1 MATRHFRVE
10 VQSDHLEKNT
20 RARPVPA
27 LAELIWNALDADAT
41 RVAVT
46 LDPNELGALLR
57 VVVRDNGMG
66 LPWAE
71 AEKIFAKL
79 GGSWKRHKTTTPSG
93 RALHGE
99 EGKGRFKAFS
109 IGRFADWTVT
119 YARDGALWTYSVAMN
134 TDDIE
139 DVQITDEVPAEAG
152 AETGVRLVIE
162 EPSKNFRGL
171 DSDAGIA
178 ELTEIFALYLSDYA
192 GIIITVGGRRI
203 DPSQAIKERTTISM
217 DPIVVDN
224 RRHHVDL
231 EIIEWNGI
239 SHKGLYLSTEKRFPL
254 KRVSRRFS
262 VGHYQFTAY
271 LQSTFF
277 SDALKAGTID
287 MAEMDKPVIV
297 ALDDAQKTIRT
308 HFREV
313 AARDAKTYVDE
324 WKSTDIYPYK
334 GEASSQVEKVE
345 RQVFDIV
352 ALNVAT
358 HLPEFTQSPVKNQ
371 QFQLRM
377 LRQAIE
383 RGPEDLQL
391 ILTEVLNLPQR
402 QRAEMA
408 ELLGGNVS
416 LSAMIGA
423 AKVVT
428 DRLKFLT
435 ALEAILFEE
444 VPKARLKER
453 TQLHRIIAENCWIFG
468 DEFSLSADDQ
478 GLTEVLKAHRKHLK
492 DEIVIDEPVKHVTKK
507 RGIVDLMLSKTTF
520 GYRVEDTTHLV
531 VELKRPSVEIGQAE
545 IGQVKG
551 YAFSVAEDD
560 RFKATNV
567 RWIYWVLSDGYNS
580 FAQREMDEHVPG
592 RIYHK
597 DNISIFVKTWAQII
611 QDNRA
616 RLHFMSQHLEYQA
629 DRDASLK
636 HLKQRHAEY
645 LSGDVLVSDDSD
657 IEDEPSAD
665 DREAE

>member
-10 VQSDHLEKNT
+10 VQPDHLEKNT
-20 RARPVPA
+20 KARPVPA
-27 LAELIWNALDADAT
+27 LAELIWNALDADAN
-41 RVAVT
+41 RVVVT
-46 LDPNELGALLR
+46 LDHNELGTLIR
-57 VVVRDNGMG
+57 VVVRDNGLG
-66 LPWAE
+66 LSSAD

-119 YARDGALWTYSVAMN
+119 YEREGALWTYSVAMA

-139 DVQITDEVPAEAG
+139 DVQITDEVPAEKG
-152 AETGVRLVIE
+152 SETGIRLVIE
-162 EPSKNFRGL
+162 EPLKSFRGL

-178 ELTEIFALYLSDYA
+178 ELTEIFALYLSDYS
-192 GIIITVGGRRI
+192 GITITVAGRRI
-203 DPSQAIKERTTISM
+203 DPSKAIKERTTM
-217 DPIVVDN
+217 TLDPIVVDN
-224 RRHHVDL
+224 RRHHLDL
-231 EIIEWNGI
+231 EIVEWNSI
-239 SHKGLYLSTEKRFPL
+239 SHRGLYLSTEKRFPL
-254 KRVSRRFS
+254 KRVSRRFQ

-271 LQSTFF
+271 LQSTYF
-277 SDALKAGTID
+277 SEALKAGTID
-287 MAEMDKPVIV
+287 MAEMDGPVIV
-297 ALDDAQKTIRT
+297 ALDDAQKTIRN
-308 HFREV
+308 HFRDV
-313 AARDAKTYVDE
+313 AAREAKTYVDA

-334 GEASSQVEKVE
+334 GEASSQIEEVE

-358 HLPEFTQSPVKNQ
+358 HLPEFAQSPVKNQ

-402 QRAEMA
+402 QRTEMA

-416 LSAMIGA
+416 LSAIIGA

-444 VPKARLKER
+444 GPKARLKER

-478 GLTEVLKAHRKHLK
+478 GLTQVLKAHRKHLK
-492 DEIVIDEPVKHVTKK
+492 EDVVIDEPVKHISQK
-507 RGIVDLMLSKTTF
+507 RGIVDLMLSKTTY
-520 GYRVEDTTHLV
+520 GYRVEDITHLV

-545 IGQVKG
+545 IGRIKG
-551 YAFSVAEDD
+551 YAFSVADDD

-567 RWIYWVLSDGYNS
+567 RWVYWVLSDGYNS
-580 FAQREMDEHVPG
+580 FAEHEMDEHVPG
-592 RIYHK
+592 RIHHK
-597 DNISIFVKTWAQII
+597 GNVSIFVKTWAQII
-611 QDNRA
+611 ADNRA
-616 RLHFMSQHLEYQA
+616 RLHFMAQHLEYQA

-636 HLKQRHAEY
+636 HLRQRHAEY
-645 LSGDVLVSDDSD
+645 LSGDVLVSDESD
-657 IEDEPSAD
+657 LEDKLVGM
-665 DREAE
+665 EAE